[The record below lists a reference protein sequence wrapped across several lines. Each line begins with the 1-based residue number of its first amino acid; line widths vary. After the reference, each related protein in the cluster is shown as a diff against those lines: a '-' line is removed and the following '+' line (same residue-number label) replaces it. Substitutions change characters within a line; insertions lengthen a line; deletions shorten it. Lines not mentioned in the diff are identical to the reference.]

1 MPITIG
7 NGHGY
12 MKLFFV
18 RKDLRSGDVRN
29 IMDISQF
36 KQYSQ
41 YFGFGCLA
49 LYIGLLVWDAFLDGD
64 DVFNVPGFKEIIA
77 FVGAFFLGMFVS
89 DMKNRNADGDNV
101 RDGSETQE

>member
-1 MPITIG
+1 
-7 NGHGY
+7 
-12 MKLFFV
+12 
-18 RKDLRSGDVRN
+18 
-29 IMDISQF
+29 MDISQF